1 MPPHPSEPELLV
13 LNTLRLKGFVDA
25 DVVAAA
31 CTLAEPVVADVL
43 DRLAVDGYVARRD
56 GRVCGW
62 SLTPAG
68 RVEGERR
75 LASELDR
82 LGCRDVVER
91 AYEQFL
97 TLNTPFLECCTRW
110 QLRDIDGTL
119 DTNGH
124 DDGDYDASVLAD
136 LDRLDDEV
144 QDVCSQLASVLARFS
159 YYNGRFAVARLRVH
173 DGDHD
178 WFTKPFVD
186 SYHAVWFELHEHL
199 LATLNRERR
208 SEAAF
213 GAPAVDRDQPAHEER
228 RA

>member
-13 LNTLRLKGFVDA
+13 LNTLRLRGFVDA

-31 CTLAEPVVADVL
+31 CRLPETDVAQALA
-43 DRLAVDGYVARRD
+43 RLADAGFVARRD
-56 GRVCGW
+56 GRVSGW

-68 RVEGERR
+68 RAEGERR
-75 LASELDR
+75 LAAELDQR
-82 LGCRDVVER
+82 GCRDVVER

-110 QLRDIDGTL
+110 QLRDVDGSL
-119 DTNGH
+119 DTNQH
-124 DDGDYDASVLAD
+124 DDRDYDASVLAD
-136 LDRLDDEV
+136 LDRLDDGV
-144 QDVCSQLASVLARFS
+144 QVVCAQLASVLARFA

-178 WFTKPFVD
+178 WFTKPYVD

-213 GAPAVDRDQPAHEER
+213 VPQDEPATRRERGA
-228 RA
+228 